1 MTILNLNLQGTLN
14 FNYAKLLNVNVYR
27 HKTRRVYQFFV
38 AEWYFQRH
46 ILAKALELTR
56 DEWLKKKI

>member
-1 MTILNLNLQGTLN
+1 MLNYRMLM
-14 FNYAKLLNVNVYR
+14 YIDIKLGGSIR
-27 HKTRRVYQFFV
+27 FFV